1 MTRISG
7 QDGGVGKHGLPPHT
21 IVAKITTKI
30 QNNYHPESPENQA
43 VWKSDN
49 QGIKEVTFIRMG
61 RRGGD
66 VDAET
71 WRYGMDG
78 PTPMC
83 TGQKSGGTP
92 LEQGIPTH
100 T

>member
-66 VDAET
+66 VSI
-71 WRYGMDG
+71 M
-78 PTPMC
+78 
-83 TGQKSGGTP
+83 QKGSKMWNEQSIPVCGG
-92 LEQGIPTH
+92 
-100 T
+100 